1 MKLIVFT
8 GGQMVHNEPLERLR
22 AALAVYK
29 RLAIAVS
36 GGVDSMTLAHVAHD
50 LIDVRILHAVSPAVP
65 PVATARVADHGKRFG
80 WDVRMIEARE
90 FEDPQYLRNP
100 ANRCFF
106 CKSNLYARI
115 SAVTDWQIAS
125 GANLD
130 DLSDY
135 RPGLIAAKDHGVVHP
150 FVEAGISK
158 KDLRQIAAELGL
170 ADIAELPAQP
180 CLASRVYTGIPVNA
194 EDLAFVDSVETE
206 VRTIAPDAEDVRCRI
221 LKDGLVLELSGVGS
235 PQCEE
240 LGRIVGARV
249 SQSGRVFL
257 GVRPYSRGSAFTRS
271 GG

>member
-1 MKLIVFT
+1 MREI
-8 GGQMVHNEPLERLR
+8 
-22 AALAVYK
+22 LARHK

-36 GGVDSMTLAHVAHD
+36 GGVDSLTLAHVAHD

-65 PVATARVADHGKRFG
+65 PVATARVADHGRRFG

-115 SAVTDWQIAS
+115 SAFTDWQIAS

-135 RPGLIAAKDHGVVHP
+135 RPGLVAAKDHGVVHP
-150 FVEAGISK
+150 FVEAEISK
-158 KDLRQIAAELGL
+158 KDLRQIASERGL

-180 CLASRVYTGIPVNA
+180 CLASRISTGIPVTA
-194 EDLAFVDSVETE
+194 EDLAFVDSVEAE
-206 VRTIAPDAEDVRCRI
+206 VRGFSPSAEGVRCRI
-221 LKDGLVLELSGVGS
+221 LNDGVVLELAGVRQS
-235 PQCEE
+235 EWEE
-240 LGRIVGARV
+240 LGRIVGERASV
-249 SQSGRVFL
+249 SGRDFL
-257 GVRPYSRGSAFTRS
+257 GVRPYSRGSAFERS
-271 GG
+271 AEDSFLSSFATDSGV